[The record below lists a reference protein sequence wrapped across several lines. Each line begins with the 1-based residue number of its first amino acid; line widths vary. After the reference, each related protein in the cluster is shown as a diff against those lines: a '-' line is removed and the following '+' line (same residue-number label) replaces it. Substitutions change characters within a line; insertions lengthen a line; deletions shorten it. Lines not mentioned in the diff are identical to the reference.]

1 MASESTK
8 RAPIDPIKRKSRKR
22 ATKREPSGPPPL
34 PPDEV
39 RSLRD
44 FIKDVIGHDR
54 LTWWE
59 AGFIN
64 DRKYLIYLSEDQLR
78 TQAVWLTD
86 KQQVIVRQIK
96 DKLHYERPQV
106 PLPPIDPDGIE
117 ENDDPDGWPT
127 TRPPTDPFEDDT

>member
-1 MASESTK
+1 
-8 RAPIDPIKRKSRKR
+8 
-22 ATKREPSGPPPL
+22 
-34 PPDEV
+34 
-39 RSLRD
+39 
-44 FIKDVIGHDR
+44 
-54 LTWWE
+54 
-59 AGFIN
+59 
-64 DRKYLIYLSEDQLR
+64 
-78 TQAVWLTD
+78 VWLTD